1 MKRMLK
7 DIDHIQIA
15 IPNDEEDTARTF
27 YGGLLGME
35 EIDKPENLKTR
46 GGVWFR
52 IGDRQVHMGVQE
64 DFRPATKAHPA
75 FLVDDLQHVQRVLER
90 HGYPIINDEPLPGFQ
105 RFYSRDP
112 FGNRLEFLQQI

>member
-1 MKRMLK
+1 MLK

-75 FLVDDLQHVQRVLER
+75 FLVDDLQHVQRVLES
-90 HGYPIINDEPLPGFQ
+90 HGYPITNDEPLPGFQ

-112 FGNRLEFLQQI
+112 FGNRLEFLQKI